1 MIIAVIMMSYSL
13 IFLLDALM
21 TDVIYYMSILLFVM
35 CGLSNVLVVN
45 VLTIKLI
52 LKCVILDHSLPSKFN
67 TTNLSTEIGQKPIK
81 VDWINKFSPGGG
93 ILCSLD
99 KVHEFNTRLSG

>member
-1 MIIAVIMMSYSL
+1 MILAVIMMSYSL

-21 TDVIYYMSILLFVM
+21 TDFIYYMNILLFVM

-67 TTNLSTEIGQKPIK
+67 TRLTSQQKLAR
-81 VDWINKFSPGGG
+81 SP
-93 ILCSLD
+93 
-99 KVHEFNTRLSG
+99 